1 MFTDVSVII
10 LLIGSIHFI
19 LFPPTQLYE
28 EDIFI
33 PPSKMSLRL
42 RKMDNLL
49 GQVLEPGPGSPT
61 QGCLSWK
68 AVGLSVWCP

>member
-19 LFPPTQLYE
+19 LFTPTHTQLYE

-49 GQVLEPGPGSPT
+49 GQVPEPGPGSPT
-61 QGCLSWK
+61 QGCLS
-68 AVGLSVWCP
+68 